1 MDLVSIVLVLCVQL
15 SNFFVSIVLSDEELD
30 AILDRSDMYNSAP
43 MTHASQSAEHFKVL
57 TNS

>member
-1 MDLVSIVLVLCVQL
+1 MSNVVLIL
-15 SNFFVSIVLSDEELD
+15 FVSIVLSDEELD

-43 MTHASQSAEHFKVL
+43 MTLASHTAEHFKVL